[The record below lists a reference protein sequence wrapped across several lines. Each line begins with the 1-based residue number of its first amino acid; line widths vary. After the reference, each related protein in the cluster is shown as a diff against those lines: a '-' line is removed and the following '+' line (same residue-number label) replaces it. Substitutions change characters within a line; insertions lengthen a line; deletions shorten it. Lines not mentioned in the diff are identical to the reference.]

1 MKRINIL
8 CVDDH
13 TVVRKGLTGV
23 LEEEPDMKVVAY
35 ASTGAD
41 AVTQYLKHRPD
52 VTLMDLQLPGMSG
65 FDAIRAIREEDP
77 DAQIIVL
84 TMYRGEADVA
94 RALKAGAA
102 DYVLKDA
109 PASDLIDAI
118 RSVHAGDR
126 PLDTAAKTHTPEAVE
141 VTEREEQVLQLLAK
155 GMRNKEIGAALNIS
169 ATTVHSHVKN
179 IFAKLNVHDRTEA
192 LTVAIRRGIIHID

>member
-1 MKRINIL
+1 MKKIHIL

-23 LEEEPDMKVVAY
+23 IEEEPDMTVVAY
-35 ASTGAD
+35 ASSGTD
-41 AVTQYLKHRPD
+41 AVAQYLKHRPD

-77 DAQIIVL
+77 DAKIIVL

-94 RALKAGAA
+94 RALKVGAA

-118 RSVHAGDR
+118 RAVEAGGR
-126 PLDTAAKTHTPEAVE
+126 SSSAAAKPQTSEGGE
-141 VTEREEQVLQLLAK
+141 VTDREEQVLYLLAK
-155 GMRNKEIGAALNIS
+155 GMSNKEISAVLEIS
-169 ATTVHSHVKN
+169 ATTVHSHIKN

-192 LTVAIRRGIIHID
+192 LAVAVRRGIIHLD